1 MIYGTNLL
9 NFLVSHA
16 ITKNQRLAVQLYKE
30 MLILPLKVYF
40 FLQEAKCTNGRI
52 HLLSTA
58 NTELRN

>member
-16 ITKNQRLAVQLYKE
+16 IMKNAAIQRNAHFTTQ
-30 MLILPLKVYF
+30 VYF
-40 FLQEAKCTNGRI
+40 FLQEAKCTNARI